1 MSLTHPSVTPPS
13 EHAGCP
19 GFPLRK
25 PPPGPAGGG
34 LWELMEGSLGKQWGS
49 SGGLLP
55 DEYPAP
61 TGGGPGAR
69 EQRGAGGGSP
79 GTACGLRACH
89 VIWGLRGPLSA
100 PRGRLRAGGQG
111 VPSTPH
117 PVPLEPPSCLLD
129 GVGRGQS
136 SGVLLVT
143 RPPGDFN
150 ALFSALHSL
159 YHFLSSGHF

>member
-1 MSLTHPSVTPPS
+1 MSTQHPQ
-13 EHAGCP
+13 EGA
-19 GFPLRK
+19 L
-25 PPPGPAGGG
+25 GPESREELVGG
-34 LWELMEGSLGKQWGS
+34 
-49 SGGLLP
+49 
-55 DEYPAP
+55 A
-61 TGGGPGAR
+61 
-69 EQRGAGGGSP
+69 P
-79 GTACGLRACH
+79 GTACGLRARH